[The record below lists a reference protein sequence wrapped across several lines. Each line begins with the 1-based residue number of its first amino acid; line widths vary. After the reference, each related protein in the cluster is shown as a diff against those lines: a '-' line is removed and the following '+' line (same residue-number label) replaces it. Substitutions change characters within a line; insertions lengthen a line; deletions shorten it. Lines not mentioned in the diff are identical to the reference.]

1 MPSPVTSTLTLRFCS
16 AEGYKVLRRRFE
28 KTKEDQRLAQFTT
41 MDNKVIA
48 RQREK
53 RKVKKMGE
61 KAV

>member
-1 MPSPVTSTLTLRFCS
+1 
-16 AEGYKVLRRRFE
+16 VLRRKFE
-28 KTKEDQRLAQFTT
+28 KTKEDQRLAQFST

-53 RKVKKMGE
+53 RRVKNAGE

>member
-1 MPSPVTSTLTLRFCS
+1 MEDSADIDVCS
-16 AEGYKVLRRRFE
+16 AEMYKVLRRRFE
-28 KTKEDQRLAQFTT
+28 RAKEDQRLAQFTT

-53 RKVKKMGE
+53 RRVKKSGE

>member
-1 MPSPVTSTLTLRFCS
+1 MLTLPVLHS
-16 AEGYKVLRRRFE
+16 AEGYKVLRRHFQ
-28 KTKEDQRLAQFTT
+28 KAKEDQRLAQFTT

-53 RKVKKMGE
+53 RRVKKAGE